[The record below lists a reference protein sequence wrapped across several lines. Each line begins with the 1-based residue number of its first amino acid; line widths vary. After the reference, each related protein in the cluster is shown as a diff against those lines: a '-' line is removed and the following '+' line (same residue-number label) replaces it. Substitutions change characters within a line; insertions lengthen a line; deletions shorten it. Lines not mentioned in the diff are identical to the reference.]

1 MNDGP
6 RAIVHAREAWRERT
20 GWLSHVVKSITNQAS
35 RVWDQT
41 QGFGNRAGQG
51 KAFGSS
57 SYGRFLANATGATTT
72 ANLSRRAL
80 RHQRVEPNNVIQ
92 DARVMRPGQA
102 YSNGMAGPAHDAMES
117 AAAAQAA
124 NDAALAKQQQSDE
137 QFARGQLEVTSR
149 RRQRAKRASTKG
161 GTLLTG
167 AMGIVDT
174 STTGGGAGALLTG
187 G

>member
-1 MNDGP
+1 M
-6 RAIVHAREAWRERT
+6 
-20 GWLSHVVKSITNQAS
+20 GWLSHVVKSITDQVS
-35 RVWDQT
+35 RVGDQF

-57 SYGRFLANATGATTT
+57 GYGRFLANATGATTT

-102 YSNGMAGPAHDAMES
+102 YSNGMAGPGHDLSE
-117 AAAAQAA
+117 AATAQQAA
-124 NDAALAKQQQSDE
+124 NDAALAAQQAADE
-137 QFARGQLEVTSR
+137 RFTQGQLEVTSR
-149 RRQRAKRASTKG
+149 RRRRAKQATTKG